1 MTNSYQGY
9 ARRKGFSPINVGSQ
23 NIQNI
28 RQEGQRI
35 IQGMESR
42 RNAEI
47 SYRNDVLQQMQ
58 ANNQIEADQRREN
71 FEAEERYYDSI
82 GESFRTNYEIERD
95 NLDRKIKSDNKIYE
109 TLGNLSQT
117 AAKINQQ
124 VFQYKFDKDYE
135 DEISKLLLGYIDPNK
150 QVAQTIGEQAIEV
163 EENRYQA
170 GADALAA
177 TGTRPLTVAQVRSAS
192 PGRQYARDKIRSAQ
206 AVEDFPIWLGKQLAT
221 DNTTKIIVPGKD
233 KPITPMEAVTAQEK
247 QIVANTLAM
256 TFLKQS
262 ELYGL
267 KPEFLT
273 PTLQGLR
280 KTINDTVRKAE
291 VAELVSLQEEQ
302 LNQSKDKVFDKVD
315 SPQTSFLNLYNAF
328 RRTTDENGLNLSPG
342 EARRKAFDFIINAK
356 NKDGYA
362 RFTDEEIKNIFRVS
376 FEDQP
381 NTPISERYSFEINEL
396 LAQREDNYVAKVKR
410 DQALVD
416 AQNTEQVAKARLYLE
431 NAPVITEKMIEDLR
445 EAGKKNP
452 LLIQLAER
460 FGRYTIENQQIA
472 AINQDFQDRFEEGS
486 LTIQRVNTSLLPP
499 DGKAEWVD
507 RLTKAGMVP
516 QNQMSKDDNKFAK
529 DYVSSRLKGLL
540 KAQGTPSEFA
550 ETQSSAV
557 RFALQ
562 RWRTTYQ
569 KFRADGAS
577 PDEAYEAAQKEFDAQ
592 IKLSQDG
599 KGGDYQI
606 EGEPRD
612 QVFTKFKPQ
621 PGVVKLTGREQIETR
636 VRELREAGSRNPYR
650 EAAILD
656 RSVVE
661 SYFNNVQAGRIPP
674 IPSSA
679 FIASNI
685 SGGKL
690 SPFEVLKLQADYY
703 NMPLPDSLVRQ
714 AEAARQAV
722 QSDGGL
728 NKLLF
733 NYKPNY
739 TRSQIGVT
747 NTTQNAWRQPQNMRS
762 SVSQIA
768 YGTRSDYVGSTN
780 VVETGYTDNYN
791 RPITLAPPAASAFES
806 MIKAGMPLTNITNV
820 YRDEDEYLRLT
831 SEGYGA
837 ASNSAHN
844 YGEAMDAHG
853 ATKDWLIQYGEQ
865 YGWYLIDYEG
875 SHGGHFEYRGN

>member
-1 MTNSYQGY
+1 
-9 ARRKGFSPINVGSQ
+9 
-23 NIQNI
+23 
-28 RQEGQRI
+28 
-35 IQGMESR
+35 
-42 RNAEI
+42 
-47 SYRNDVLQQMQ
+47 MQ

-82 GESFRTNYEIERD
+82 GESFRTNYEIERE

-124 VFQYKFDKDYE
+124 IFQYKFDKDYE

-150 QVAQTIGEQAIEV
+150 QVAQAIGEQAIEV

-206 AVEDFPIWLGKQLAT
+206 AVEDFPIWLAKQLAT
-221 DNTTKIIVPGKD
+221 DNTTKVIVPGKD

-273 PTLQGLR
+273 PALQGFR

-315 SPQTSFLNLYNAF
+315 SPQTSFLNLYRAF

-342 EARRKAFDFIINAK
+342 EARRKSFDFIINAK
-356 NKDGYA
+356 NEDGSP
-362 RFTDEEIKNIFRVS
+362 RFTDEEVKNIFKVS

-396 LAQREDNYVAKVKR
+396 LAQREKNYVDKVKR
-410 DQALVD
+410 DEALVE
-416 AQNTEQVAKARLYLE
+416 AQNTEQASKARLYLE
-431 NAPVITEKMIEDLR
+431 NAPIITDKMIEDLK

-452 LLIQLAER
+452 LLLQLAER
-460 FGRYTIENQQIA
+460 FGSYTIERQRID
-472 AINQDFQDRFEEGS
+472 AIKQDLDDRFADGS
-486 LTIQRVNTSLLPP
+486 LTFQQVNKTTLPY
-499 DGKAEWVD
+499 DEKAKYID
-507 RLTKAGMVP
+507 RLKKAGRIP
-516 QNQMSKDDNKFAK
+516 ENQMSKDDEKFAK
-529 DYVSSRLKGLL
+529 DYVSSRLKNLL
-540 KAQGTPSEFA
+540 KAEGTPSDFA
-550 ETQSSAV
+550 ETQSSAI
-557 RFALQ
+557 RFAMQ
-562 RWRTTYQ
+562 KWRATYQ
-569 KFRADGAS
+569 KFRADGAD
-577 PDEAYEAAQKEFDAQ
+577 PNKAYEAAQKEFDAQ
-592 IKLSQDG
+592 IKLSQDK
-599 KGGDYQI
+599 KGGDY
-606 EGEPRD
+606 EVKGDPAN
-612 QVFTKFKPQ
+612 QVFEKFKPN

-636 VRELREAGSRNPYR
+636 VRELRQAGSRNPYR

-661 SYFNNVQAGRIPP
+661 SYFNNVQAGRTPP
-674 IPSSA
+674 MPSSA
-679 FIASNI
+679 FVASNI

-690 SPFEVLKLQADYY
+690 SAFDVLKLQADYY
-703 NMPLPDSLVRQ
+703 GMPLPDSLVRE
-714 AEAARQAV
+714 AEAARQAI
-722 QSDGGL
+722 QSDDGL

-747 NTTQNAWRQPQNMRS
+747 NTQQGAWRQPQNMRS
-762 SVSQIA
+762 SVSQTV

-806 MIKAGMPLTNITNV
+806 MVNAGMPLTNITNV
-820 YRDEDEYLRLT
+820 YRDEDEYIRLR